1 MEALLI
7 VAGILAVLFL
17 WVMLAY
23 NGLVG
28 ARNYCDTAWSGIDVQ
43 LKRRHDLVP
52 NLVAT
57 VRGYAQHEAQLFESV
72 ARARAEALRARTP
85 ESLGRVEVALQGALG
100 QVFALKESYPQL
112 RADRAFQELQEQ
124 LADTEDKV
132 QAARRIYNG
141 NVRDYRTR
149 LQSFPTVLVAR
160 WFGFEDRQFFE
171 IEEPVEREAP
181 RVG

>member
-1 MEALLI
+1 MEPLWITAGLCAVALLWLI
-7 VAGILAVLFL
+7 V
-17 WVMLAY
+17 AY

-57 VRGYAQHEAQLFESV
+57 AQGYARHEAQLFEAV
-72 ARARAEALRARTP
+72 ARARAEALRARSP
-85 ESLGRVEVALQGALG
+85 HDLGRAEGALQSAIG
-100 QVFALKESYPQL
+100 QVFALKESYPEL
-112 RADRAFQELQEQ
+112 RSDHLFLELQDQ

-141 NVRDYRTR
+141 NVRDYKNR
-149 LQSFPTVLVAR
+149 LETFPTVLVAR
-160 WFGFEDRQFFE
+160 WFGFQGREYFE
-171 IEEPVEREAP
+171 IEEPAERAVP